1 MKNLECDLF
10 SDFLYDFRSS
20 QSTAGH
26 LTVLSDRIAKAFSW
40 VLTGFDMLVFF
51 TNLSLMEFQFRHL
64 VLFPLSSVIDSF
76 GWSWMRSL
84 HKNIQ
89 LMLEFLKALFLVL
102 HFSYY
107 TLIMTFMMLSVILI
121 SMLMISHLIC
131 GNNYNWLLNLN
142 LIYMTEDWAGS
153 GFLISM
159 LEELNWFCLTGL
171 IILVLLMWKWMG
183 LFLRKN
189 HLSRCCGLLSL
200 LNWIGALT
208 LPLLLKL
215 LPRKLE
221 PWVVLWGFFLLRL
234 LFLYKFTTWPCM

>member
-40 VLTGFDMLVFF
+40 VLTGFGMLVFF

-142 LIYMTEDWAGS
+142 LIYETLWTEAGT
-153 GFLISM
+153 GLLISI
-159 LEELNWFCLTGL
+159 LEKLDSFHLTE
-171 IILVLLMWKWMG
+171 ILG
-183 LFLRKN
+183 RSFLRVELLFCTLWTKRRN
-189 HLSRCCGLLSL
+189 FICSQIIAQSYSFLLSIEQIFIPK
-200 LNWIGALT
+200 N
-208 LPLLLKL
+208 
-215 LPRKLE
+215 R
-221 PWVVLWGFFLLRL
+221 
-234 LFLYKFTTWPCM
+234 